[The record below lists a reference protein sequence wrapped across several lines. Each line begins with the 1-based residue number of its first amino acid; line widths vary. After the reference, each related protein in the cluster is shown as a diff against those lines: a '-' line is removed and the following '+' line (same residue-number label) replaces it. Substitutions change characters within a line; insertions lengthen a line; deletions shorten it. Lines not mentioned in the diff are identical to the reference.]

1 MFHLG
6 VVFISLYDV
15 TYYIHIHCI
24 WMYVVFCQ
32 WNILYS
38 QLSSEHTLYSWLL
51 NKTLAISWEDH
62 FWEQLLSGSYFLSL
76 THCVL
81 RVRCMSVLLIFV
93 ASIIT
98 FSFLPEKPQLF
109 LSVIWPGIPPCCRHL
124 VISQWSVSWV
134 RREGNYIRAVMDSEN
149 WCGQKMEVPV
159 RSKNTWIRSGAGK
172 IGVHGQKVEYL

>member
-1 MFHLG
+1 MNVRGLLSVKYPIFSALFRTYPLLLTFKQNTG
-6 VVFISLYDV
+6 YLLRRPLLRTAIKWKLFFIS
-15 TYYIHIHCI
+15 
-24 WMYVVFCQ
+24 
-32 WNILYS
+32 
-38 QLSSEHTLYSWLL
+38 HTPCT
-51 NKTLAISWEDH
+51 KGEVH
-62 FWEQLLSGSYFLSL
+62 
-76 THCVL
+76 V
-81 RVRCMSVLLIFV
+81 VLLIFV
-93 ASIIT
+93 ASIII

-124 VISQWSVSWV
+124 VISKWSVSWV